1 MAKRGNIGIKG
12 VDSIR
17 LGDMKICDL
26 PIAEGA
32 CAQRQIP
39 LAEDAER
46 KAEIE
51 NILAGY
57 PKQKVGYLNSRMR
70 ECEEN
75 VVRVGQMKSQQSA
88 MISEYTSQISLCKFR
103 DDEIAKIAEDD
114 EERDAKIKD
123 LFKRFPPYKVPAME
137 QQVIQSNE
145 ALQRADEVIA
155 KEYASIAELREIKGL
170 CEQRDNKLRHLG
182 VRVEMD

>member
-1 MAKRGNIGIKG
+1 MKDRGNVG
-12 VDSIR
+12 VTGVESIR

-32 CAQRQIP
+32 IAKQQMP
-39 LAEDAER
+39 LAEDTER
-46 KAEIE
+46 KNKIK

-57 PKQKVGYLNSRMR
+57 PKQSVVYLDSRIR
-70 ECEEN
+70 EAEDN
-75 VVRVGQMKSQQSA
+75 ILRVGDMKSQQAA

-103 DDEIAKIAEDD
+103 DDEVNRIPEDD

-145 ALQRADEVIA
+145 AIERADDVIA
-155 KEYASIAELREIKGL
+155 REYTSIAELREVKGL
-170 CEQRDNKLRHLG
+170 CVQRDIKLRYLG
-182 VRVEMD
+182 AEVVG